1 MKNLLYLLL
10 VLTLLA
16 CNSKS
21 NKPVKPKS
29 EAEIKAQ
36 YLQKALESDSYKNA
50 YMNVRRVKD
59 ILDSVKKGSMD
70 SIAAIF
76 VYNNSIATAT
86 QQVHTVA
93 QVQQGIKKDTAY
105 LKSVQLKVAADLA
118 LADKKDINFKN

>member
-10 VLTLLA
+10 ALTLLA

-29 EAEIKAQ
+29 EAEIKAE
-36 YLQKALESDSYKNA
+36 YLQKALKSDTYKNA

-59 ILDSVKKGSMD
+59 MLDSVKKGSMD
-70 SIAAIF
+70 SLAAIF

-86 QQVHTVA
+86 QQVHTVS
-93 QVQQGIKKDTAY
+93 QVQQG
-105 LKSVQLKVAADLA
+105 
-118 LADKKDINFKN
+118 N